1 MPKLSKWF
9 IERWGG
15 APENLPK
22 LGLISC
28 PDTRDLEYKDKAAG
42 WIYHDKECQVGW
54 IGWVV
59 TNPDNSLS
67 DTKYI
72 DHLFDGLEMVAQNN
86 NIKTLLY
93 TTDKPSMMN
102 LLEKRG
108 FHRGDENITQLI
120 KKL

>member
-1 MPKLSKWF
+1 MPKLSEWF
-9 IERWGG
+9 IDRWGQ
-15 APENLPK
+15 APDNLPK

-28 PDTRDLEYKDKAAG
+28 PDTRGFDYEDKAAG
-42 WIYHDKECQVGW
+42 WIYHDAACQVGW

-59 TNPDNSLS
+59 TNPGNTLK

-72 DHLFDGLEMVAQNN
+72 DHLFKGLEMVAQNH

-93 TTDKPSMMN
+93 TTGKSSMMN

-108 FHRGDENITQLI
+108 YILGDQGVTHLI
-120 KKL
+120 KQL